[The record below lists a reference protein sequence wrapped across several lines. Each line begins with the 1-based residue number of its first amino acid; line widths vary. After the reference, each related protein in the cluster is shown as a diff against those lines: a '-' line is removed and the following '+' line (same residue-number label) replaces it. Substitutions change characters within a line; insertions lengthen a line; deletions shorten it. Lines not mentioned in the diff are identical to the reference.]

1 MTRTYSG
8 YAAWILGL
16 CLGGGIAI
24 AGVYLGE
31 SLKESRKPQ
40 RVVSVRGLAE
50 RDVDADLAVWPI
62 TFSETSND
70 LADLYN
76 RIVDKRKTIAG
87 FLAEA
92 GFGSADISFS
102 APQVS
107 DQHARENNEDR
118 SRAAFRYLG
127 KATVTVRSSNVP
139 LVKKTIEQSGS
150 LVGKGIVIVGE
161 DWENR
166 TQYLFKGLN
175 TIKPQM
181 IEEATRNARAA
192 AEKFAS
198 DSGSKIGKIRSAS
211 QGLFEI
217 TDRDQGTPDKKQVRV
232 VTSIDYSLVDQ

>member
-1 MTRTYSG
+1 MKRLFNGS
-8 YAAWILGL
+8 AWVLGL
-16 CLGGGIAI
+16 CIGGGIAV
-24 AGVYLGE
+24 AGIYLGE

-70 LADLYN
+70 LADLYA
-76 RIVDKRKTIAG
+76 RIVERRKIIAG

-107 DQHARENNEDR
+107 DQHAREDSESR
-118 SRAAFRYLG
+118 SRPAFRYLG
-127 KATVTVRSSNVP
+127 KATVTVRSGNVP
-139 LVKKTIEQSGS
+139 LIKKTIEQSGS
-150 LVGKGIVIVGE
+150 LVGKGLVIVGE

-166 TQYLFKGLN
+166 TQFLFKGLN

-181 IEEATRNARAA
+181 IEEATKNARAA
-192 AEKFAS
+192 AEKFAA
-198 DSGSKIGKIRSAS
+198 DSGSTIGTIRSAS

-232 VTSIDYSLVDQ
+232 VTSIDYSLMDR